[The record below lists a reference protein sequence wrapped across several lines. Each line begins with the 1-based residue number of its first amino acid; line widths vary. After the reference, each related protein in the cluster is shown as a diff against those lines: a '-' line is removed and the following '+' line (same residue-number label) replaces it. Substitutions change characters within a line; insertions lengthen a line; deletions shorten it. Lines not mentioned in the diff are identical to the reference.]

1 MGFAKYC
8 GLIIVISI
16 IFSLILSVL
25 GIIYK
30 ERSAY
35 FLCAGF
41 SVLSMG
47 GIVHILYIFALIPEN
62 FLTINSLAIS
72 SSSEMLIFTLL
83 LTDRFNFIHL
93 DKLQGDKDLEVT
105 NQNLLAEIKE
115 RQESEKRQVELIQQ
129 LNHMQKLESIG
140 RLTSGVAHDFNNLL
154 MAISGHNEFIK
165 YSAED
170 VLLES
175 SCRKQLNAELLESSS
190 QIQIA
195 SKKAANLIEKMLLY
209 CRRDGE
215 WTVHNPVLDLNSLLK
230 ENIKMLRST
239 IPSTINFEL
248 DLVEKNFDLSA
259 VDETHINQIIVNLFI
274 NARDAMNGKGTIT
287 LKTKVVDAIESLCS
301 CCQFKN
307 VSMATARTTLEK
319 PTM

>member
-1 MGFAKYC
+1 
-8 GLIIVISI
+8 
-16 IFSLILSVL
+16 
-25 GIIYK
+25 
-30 ERSAY
+30 
-35 FLCAGF
+35 
-41 SVLSMG
+41 MG

-115 RQESEKRQVELIQQ
+115 RKESEKRQVELIQQ